1 MAVEVLTAESLYQHH
16 KGKPLNYLYF
26 LAGIIFGISIMF
38 ILYKR
43 KFKDLSNL
51 RYQYLL
57 SQEEQTRL
65 VKDKVFQIELDLYN
79 FKASVLSNKDVEN
92 I

>member
-1 MAVEVLTAESLYQHH
+1 
-16 KGKPLNYLYF
+16 LNYLYF
-26 LAGIIFGISIMF
+26 LAGIIFGISVMF
-38 ILYKR
+38 ISYKR

>member
-1 MAVEVLTAESLYQHH
+1 
-16 KGKPLNYLYF
+16 
-26 LAGIIFGISIMF
+26 MF
-38 ILYKR
+38 ISYKR

>member
-1 MAVEVLTAESLYQHH
+1 M
-16 KGKPLNYLYF
+16 NYLYF
-26 LAGIIFGISIMF
+26 LAGIIFGISVMF
-38 ILYKR
+38 ISYKR

>member
-1 MAVEVLTAESLYQHH
+1 
-16 KGKPLNYLYF
+16 
-26 LAGIIFGISIMF
+26 MF